1 MLFVLNRS
9 WTPRNAA
16 LTCVLGC
23 VAIALAALPS
33 AGQETSDSANPA
45 YPVKGVVLNS
55 VTHQPV
61 ARALVDAHETAV
73 LTDNDGRFE
82 LSLPAG
88 GAQISVRRPGYGAR
102 GRATNHSIQVGA
114 NMPALT
120 LYLTPEALIT
130 GQVMLSTADAADGI
144 RVMAYRRRINGGRET
159 WMMQGGAT
167 TNSEGVFRIAGLQ
180 PGSYLLYTQPSR
192 DGDGTASRGT
202 SIYGYPAAYYP
213 GVADMSAAGLLTL
226 AAGQHAQADFTLTR
240 QQFYSVTVTIA
251 NAEARGGMN
260 LQVHDRSGRQMS
272 FPVRWNTMQG
282 TAQMNVPNG
291 SYFLEGRR
299 RGETQ
304 LYGRVDFTVAGTPLT
319 GLNMTLLP
327 LHAVPVTVRK
337 VFTATNTSGFG
348 YAGSSEGNSP
358 VSAGL
363 NIALTAAEE
372 FFSQPG
378 AGGMRSVEGTSEGSS
393 FEIENVG
400 PGRYWVE
407 TTPFEGYVS
416 SITSGG
422 VDLARDPLVVGPGG
436 SSVPIEVTLRN
447 DTGTIT
453 AQLSGSGI
461 GQQAGAA
468 ALGEQQQIYVYAI
481 PLFATS
487 EQIKMGG
494 MQGSGQTT
502 ITGLAPG
509 SYRVVAFDA
518 PQEIDFH
525 TPEGL
530 AKYAGQGETVTVDA
544 GSSASAQ
551 LDVIHLTNTDVE

>member
-1 MLFVLNRS
+1 VLFVLNRS
-9 WTPRNAA
+9 RTSQNVA
-16 LTCVLGC
+16 LACVLGF
-23 VAIALAALPS
+23 AAMTFAALPG
-33 AGQETSDSANPA
+33 AGQESSDSAGPV
-45 YPVKGVVLNS
+45 YPVKGVVLSS
-55 VTHQPV
+55 VTHQPI
-61 ARALVDAHETAV
+61 ARALVDAHEAAV

-88 GAQISVRRPGYGAR
+88 GTQISVRRPGYGAR
-102 GRATNHSIQVGA
+102 GRTTNHSVQVGA

-120 LYLTPEALIT
+120 FYLTPEALIT

-180 PGSYLLYTQPSR
+180 PGSYLLYTQPTR
-192 DGDGTASRGT
+192 DGDGSASRGT
-202 SIYGYPAAYYP
+202 AIYGYPAAYYP

-226 AAGQHAQADFTLTR
+226 TPGQHAEADFTLMR
-240 QQFYSVTVTIA
+240 QEFYYVTVTIA
-251 NAEARGGMN
+251 NREGGGGMN
-260 LQVHDRSGRQMS
+260 LQVHDLSGRQMS
-272 FPVRWNTMQG
+272 FPVRWNAMQG

-299 RGETQ
+299 RGEAQ
-304 LYGRVDFTVAGTPLT
+304 LYGRVEFTVVGAPLT

-327 LHAVPVTVRK
+327 QRAVPVTVRK
-337 VFTATNTSGFG
+337 VLTANTSGSTG
-348 YAGSSEGNSP
+348 YSGSSEGNSP
-358 VSAGL
+358 GSAGL
-363 NIALTAAEE
+363 NIVLTAAEE
-372 FFSQPG
+372 FFGQPG
-378 AGGMRSVEGTSEGSS
+378 GGNMRSVDGTSDGSS
-393 FEIENVG
+393 FEIENVT

-436 SSVPIEVTLRN
+436 SSAPIDVTLRN
-447 DTGTIT
+447 DTGTIS
-453 AQLSGSGI
+453 AQLSNGAI
-461 GQQAGAA
+461 GQQTGAA

-481 PLFATS
+481 PLFASS

-494 MQGSGQTT
+494 MQATGQTT
-502 ITGLAPG
+502 ISGLAPG
-509 SYRVVAFDA
+509 SYRVVAFDS

-530 AKYAGQGETVTVDA
+530 AKYAGEGETVTVEA
-544 GSSASAQ
+544 GGSASAQ
-551 LDVIHLTNTDVE
+551 LDVIHITNTDAE